1 MDSVTRAGA
10 RLDVHDHPPDAV
22 APGGGPAPV
31 VVLLHG
37 FPQDA
42 SAYDAVVPL
51 LTAAGARVL
60 VPDQR
65 GYSPGARPRGLRAYA
80 VPELVADVAAVLDT
94 AGVAR
99 AHVVGHD
106 WGGVVAWAF
115 AHRHPG
121 RTASLTALSTPHPA
135 AVRTGT
141 LRGTQA
147 LRSAYVLAF
156 QLPWLPERV
165 LLARRGAVLRRSLV
179 RAGLTGVA
187 ADRYV
192 ARMRQPGA
200 LTAALAWYRAL
211 RLPRRGGT
219 GPVPVP
225 TTYVSARRD
234 PFFAPASVAA
244 TATHV
249 TGPFT
254 HVDLDT
260 DHWLPEQRPADVAA
274 AVLAR
279 LR

>member
-1 MDSVTRAGA
+1 MDSVTRAGL
-10 RLDVHDHPPDAV
+10 RLDVHDHPPGTA
-22 APGGGPAPV
+22 APDGEPAPV

-37 FPQDA
+37 FPQDS

-65 GYSPGARPRGLRAYA
+65 GYSPGARPRGVRAYA
-80 VPELVADVAAVLDT
+80 LPELVADVAAVLDA
-94 AGVAR
+94 AGAGR

-115 AHRHPG
+115 AHRHPD

-141 LRGTQA
+141 RRGTQA

-165 LLARRGAVLRRSLV
+165 LLARGGAVLRRSLV
-179 RAGLTGVA
+179 RTGLAGAA

-200 LTAALAWYRAL
+200 LAAALAWYRAL
-211 RLPRRGGT
+211 RVPGSGGS
-219 GPVPVP
+219 GPVAVP
-225 TTYVSARRD
+225 TTYVTARRD
-234 PFFAPASVAA
+234 PFFAAASVAG
-244 TATHV
+244 TAAHV

-254 HVDLDT
+254 RVDLDA
-260 DHWLPEQRPADVAA
+260 DHWLPEHRPAEVAA
-274 AVLAR
+274 AVLTR

>member
-10 RLDVHDHPPDAV
+10 RLDVHDHPPDAT
-22 APGGGPAPV
+22 ASGGGPAPV

-65 GYSPGARPRGLRAYA
+65 GYSPGARPAGLRPYA
-80 VPELVADVAAVLDT
+80 VPELVADVAAVLEA
-94 AGVAR
+94 AGAAR

-115 AHRHPG
+115 AHRHPE
-121 RTASLTALSTPHPA
+121 RTRSLTVLSTPHPA
-135 AVRTGT
+135 AAR
-141 LRGTQA
+141 RGARRGSPA

-156 QLPWLPERV
+156 QLPWLPERL
-165 LLARRGAVLRRSLV
+165 LLARDGGVLRRALV
-179 RAGLTGVA
+179 RSGLAPEA

-192 ARMRQPGA
+192 ARMRAPGA

-219 GPVPVP
+219 GPVAVP
-225 TTYVSARRD
+225 TTYLSARRD
-234 PFFAPASVAA
+234 PFFAEASVVGTAA
-244 TATHV
+244 QV

-254 HVDLDT
+254 RVDLDA
-260 DHWLPEQRPADVAA
+260 DHWLPEHRPGDVAA

>member
-10 RLDVHDHPPDAV
+10 RIDVHDHPPDAS
-22 APGGGPAPV
+22 APGGGSAPV

-42 SAYDAVVPL
+42 SAYAAVVPL

-60 VPDQR
+60 LPDQR
-65 GYSPGARPRGLRAYA
+65 GYSPGARPPGLRAYA
-80 VPELVADVAAVLDT
+80 VHELVADVAAVLD
-94 AGVAR
+94 AADVAR

-115 AHRHPG
+115 AHQHPE
-121 RTASLTALSTPHPA
+121 RTGSLTVLSTPHPA
-135 AVRTGT
+135 AVR
-141 LRGTQA
+141 RGVRRGSQA

-156 QLPWLPERV
+156 QVPWLPERL
-165 LLARRGAVLRRSLV
+165 LLARRGALLRRALV
-179 RAGLTGVA
+179 RTGLAPEA

-192 ARMRQPGA
+192 ARMRAPGA

-211 RLPRRGGT
+211 RLPHRGGT
-219 GPVPVP
+219 GPVAVP
-225 TTYVSARRD
+225 TTYLSARRD
-234 PFFAPASVAA
+234 PFFSGTSVAG
-244 TATHV
+244 TAAHV
-249 TGPFT
+249 TGAFT
-254 HVDLDT
+254 RVDLDA
-260 DHWLPEQRPADVAA
+260 DHWLPEHRPGDVAA